1 MRELP
6 VVATYMEPSDDKGSS
21 MLEWTEEAIVLGA
34 RLHGETSV
42 IAELFTR
49 ERGRWNGM
57 VHGGRGRRTRPLVQ
71 PGNLVLATWTARLDE
86 HLGRFTLEPLRLRA
100 AHLMQSQLGIYGAQ
114 TVAGHLRLLPER
126 DAHAR
131 LYDMADAL
139 LDNLDDPRMAGELMV
154 RFERQLLQEL
164 GFGLDLSACAATGET
179 ENLRFVS
186 PRSGR
191 AVSRAGGEGYE
202 DKLLP
207 LPPFMLHDAVG
218 EAGPDDLRD
227 GFALTGR
234 FLERA
239 VWQTRETPPPVE
251 RDAFRRAVEKRI

>member
-1 MRELP
+1 
-6 VVATYMEPSDDKGSS
+6 
-21 MLEWTEEAIVLGA
+21 MLEWSEEAIVLGA

-57 VHGGRGRRTRPLVQ
+57 VHGGRGRRARPLLQ
-71 PGNLVLATWTARLDE
+71 PGNLVTATWSARLDE
-86 HLGRFTLEPLRLRA
+86 HLGRFTLEPERLRA
-100 AHLMQSQLGIYGAQ
+100 AHLMQSPLGIYGAQ

-139 LDNLDDPRMAGELMV
+139 LDHLDEPAVAGELMV

-164 GFGLDLSACAATGET
+164 GFGLDLSACAATGVADD
-179 ENLRFVS
+179 LAFVS

-191 AVSRAGGEGYE
+191 AVSREGARGYE
-202 DKLLP
+202 ERLLP
-207 LPPFMLHDAVG
+207 LPRFLLGEAVG
-218 EAGPDDLRD
+218 SATAHDLRD

-239 VWQTRETPPPVE
+239 VWQTREIAAPVE
-251 RDAFRRAVEKRI
+251 REGFRRAVEKAAL